1 MPAQLYRK
9 LVQSQGATPSQPR
22 KLSGLPEF
30 ATADP
35 SWGGP
40 SFLAH
45 FELTIDLLCFFV
57 KDREMFLSPLRIT
70 CSWIASLLLG
80 LTLLFAVSARA
91 AQTFPKCCVWRVTNA
106 KAPFYLVGSIHALSK
121 KDYPLPAPYEI
132 ALRDSRRFLFEF
144 DPNRHVEFERKFE
157 AAGKY
162 PPGQDIRSKI
172 DPNLWAW
179 LRQNIMTVKPDNRR
193 ARRER
198 GANFESEF
206 AYKPWWI
213 AQHLVGPATY
223 TKSSLSHGLD
233 NYFVD
238 RATREKRE
246 IAGLESVDE
255 HVAVMGGLSDR
266 DSEFILRDTLDQ
278 PGNAEKDLSRMYKA
292 WRKGNT
298 DALWAGDS
306 RLRKQAPWI
315 AARFVDN
322 RNIKWIPRIETE
334 LKTGRPTAIVAGALH
349 FSGPNSVIKLLE
361 KRGYKIEQQ

>member
-1 MPAQLYRK
+1 
-9 LVQSQGATPSQPR
+9 
-22 KLSGLPEF
+22 
-30 ATADP
+30 
-35 SWGGP
+35 
-40 SFLAH
+40 
-45 FELTIDLLCFFV
+45 
-57 KDREMFLSPLRIT
+57 MFLSPQRTAFFRIT
-70 CSWIASLLLG
+70 LLLIG
-80 LTLLFAVSARA
+80 SSILLAMPARA
-91 AQTFPKCCVWRVTNA
+91 AHRLPKCCVWRVTNA

-121 KDYPLPAPYEI
+121 NDYPLPGPYEI
-132 ALRDSRRFLFEF
+132 ALRDSKRFLFEF

-172 DPNLWAW
+172 HPDLLAW
-179 LRQNIMTVKPDNRR
+179 LRENIFTVQAGPRR
-193 ARRER
+193 DKR
-198 GANFESEF
+198 GQVANFDNEF

-213 AQHLVGPATY
+213 AQHLVGPVTY

-238 RATREKRE
+238 HATRTRKE

-266 DSEFILRDTLDQ
+266 DSEFILRDALDE
-278 PGNAEKDLSRMYKA
+278 PRNAEKEFSRMHKA
-292 WRKGNT
+292 WRKGDT

-306 RLRKQAPWI
+306 RLRTRAPWI

-322 RNIKWIPRIETE
+322 RNVKWIPRIEAE
-334 LKTGRPTAIVAGALH
+334 LKRGKPTAIVAGALH

-361 KRGYKIEQQ
+361 KHGYTIEQL